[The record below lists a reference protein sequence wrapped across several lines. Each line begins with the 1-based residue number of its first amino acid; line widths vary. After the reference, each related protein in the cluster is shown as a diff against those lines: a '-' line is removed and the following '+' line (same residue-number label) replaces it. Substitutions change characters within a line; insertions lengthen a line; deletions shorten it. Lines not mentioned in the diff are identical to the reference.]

1 MFVKIRNIREWV
13 RKICGVSIKIAKI
26 VKIAANIV
34 ACTFDEGATA
44 YLLVMH
50 SFNIDI
56 NRDVYWENQDQDSA
70 EIRMREG
77 RISKKY

>member
-13 RKICGVSIKIAKI
+13 RKVCGVSI

-56 NRDVYWENQDQDSA
+56 NRDMY
-70 EIRMREG
+70 
-77 RISKKY
+77 